1 MESPASPGGLAGD
14 PLLRGGPA
22 CPHRRPSPARSGGPR
37 APILGQGP
45 EMTPTSASLAKRWA
59 KPSRST
65 FHPASAD
72 SKGHEGP
79 RSRQPQCSGPKH
91 GVGQERKPAL
101 SVRHAAARHSTALGH
116 LPTTGT
122 MVGGVRRSLL
132 SPWVNP
138 GPGTCTGLTECF
150 LKHAIAGVNATGPLS
165 AAASKGLWQRD
176 CAIPNVQHHSPV
188 GGDRRVL

>member
-45 EMTPTSASLAKRWA
+45 EMMPTSASLAKRWA

-72 SKGHEGP
+72 SKGHSAGSHSARGLSTVWARKGSP
-79 RSRQPQCSGPKH
+79 RSASAMRPPG
-91 GVGQERKPAL
+91 
-101 SVRHAAARHSTALGH
+101 TALGH